1 MEDQGNPHYQT
12 TLQSSGWYILF
23 FAISLYYLRENVI
36 NPYIDQRKKK
46 KNYEEATA
54 PERVSRLREQ
64 MLKVREEQQIQA
76 LKKSQE
82 AKEKRQLIKSIR
94 LKETAV
100 NQTSTTGRKF
110 GSKSGDDNKGKPT
123 SRSSYNPLMPSS
135 GSAGPSYRPSR
146 RSAGGGG

>member
-1 MEDQGNPHYQT
+1 MV
-12 TLQSSGWYILF
+12 
-23 FAISLYYLRENVI
+23 SLYLKNNSERPVQYSYRYISQEALVI

-135 GSAGPSYRPSR
+135 GSAGPSYR
-146 RSAGGGG
+146 